1 MSSVTTSAAFFE
13 AKYRGS
19 ADPWEFAS
27 SDYELGR
34 YARIMA
40 SVEGRRFGCGLE
52 LGCSVGVLTEQLA
65 GICERLDALD
75 VSVTA
80 VKRARERC
88 LYLQN
93 VDIRAGSV
101 LTDVPPRNYDLIVF
115 SEIGYYFERDV
126 LAQITRALMARL
138 SPGGLLLGAH
148 WLGHSDDHILSGDE
162 VHEVITG
169 LTELEVTFSERHAKY
184 RLEHWK
190 IA

>member
-1 MSSVTTSAAFFE
+1 
-13 AKYRGS
+13 
-19 ADPWEFAS
+19 
-27 SDYELGR
+27 
-34 YARIMA
+34 
-40 SVEGRRFGCGLE
+40 
-52 LGCSVGVLTEQLA
+52 
-65 GICERLDALD
+65 
-75 VSVTA
+75 
-80 VKRARERC
+80 
-88 LYLQN
+88 LQN